1 MRFWQEYHRSDC
13 VPFPLN
19 HIKKYMML
27 ICLITGNFDLDHLV
41 MVVSA
46 MLLHFEV
53 NNFFF

>member
-1 MRFWQEYHRSDC
+1 MRFWQEYHGSDC

-19 HIKKYMML
+19 HNKKYMML

-53 NNFFF
+53 SNFFF